1 MPETPARPEKMN
13 LRLSTHE
20 KNLRDGLAEH
30 YGIDAAG
37 VMRMGLLELARNAGV
52 TEETIAA
59 KKKNAAKR

>member
-1 MPETPARPEKMN
+1 MN